1 MPSAF
6 PTLRSAR
13 AFTLIELLT
22 VIAIIGILAS
32 ILIPTVSKV
41 RATARNAQCVN
52 QLREWGRVI
61 SLYANDNKGNYY
73 TLNWA
78 SVAPND
84 APMGRT
90 YQPYFNNSKW
100 EGFRMRYCP
109 SDPETP
115 TLMLNT
121 NGENP
126 RYMMV
131 RGAINGNPASFP
143 SDDKSK
149 PAATPLGRATA
160 LSQYMLMLDSING
173 QGTDFRL
180 AGNDLARMN
189 QYIAPLITTA
199 HAQRHGSGFN
209 ALFGDGSV
217 KRVGWSTN
225 PTDKKSVY
233 SMRATWF
240 QIY

>member
-1 MPSAF
+1 MPSAL

-22 VIAIIGILAS
+22 VIAIIGILAA

-52 QLREWGRVI
+52 HLREWGRI
-61 SLYANDNKGNYY
+61 ITLYANDNKGNYY

-78 SVAPND
+78 SVAPGD
-84 APMGRT
+84 APMGRS
-90 YQPYFNNSKW
+90 YQPYFNSSKW

-115 TLMLNT
+115 TLIQNT

-143 SDDKSK
+143 SDDKAK
-149 PAATPLGRATA
+149 PAATPLSRASS

-189 QYIAPLITTA
+189 QYIAPLTTA
-199 HAQRHGSGFN
+199 ANAQRHGSTFN

-217 KRVGWSTN
+217 KRVGWSTV
-225 PTDKKSVY
+225 PTDKTSVY

-240 QIY
+240 QLY